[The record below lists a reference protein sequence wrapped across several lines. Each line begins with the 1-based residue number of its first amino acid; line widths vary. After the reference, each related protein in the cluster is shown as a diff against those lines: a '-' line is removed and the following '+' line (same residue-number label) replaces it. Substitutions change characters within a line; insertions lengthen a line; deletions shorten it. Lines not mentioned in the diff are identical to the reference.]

1 MEKHPTSARRPL
13 AAAIFAATGGLLLAN
28 SSASLAQEVSEAL
41 EEVVVTAKGDY
52 FSILPDQPTD
62 SAFGLNKTLAETPRS
77 ISEVREDLIQKFALR
92 SVDDLVRLTP
102 GAFTSSFFGIKGAM
116 DIRGEPADNYFRGFR
131 RIANPGA
138 FNTIVRGAERLEI
151 LRGPVS
157 PLYGTGSI
165 GGQLNYIPKSAKSE
179 DNKYIAGPSG
189 QVQATYG
196 SYSQRV
202 LTGEFGM
209 PFTIGQAEGGVQLF
223 AEIEDSESYFDGYE
237 PSSELYQVAFDID
250 VTPQTKLEFGGQY
263 QTTDSIQVP
272 GWNRVTQDLIDNG
285 TYITG
290 TPPARN
296 SNGGP
301 DLRPNESGFIS
312 SGAGVDINNSFSGV
326 GTFCVPSLGF
336 NVATYD
342 GRAITCFGGNDTP
355 WISPLTNV
363 GTAKLDHD
371 TTFID
376 ERDFAD
382 TTAITAY
389 FDVTHTFDNE
399 MVWKNQFFYDY
410 MDHKKYQS
418 WGFTAYYPDAD
429 LWEFRSSLNFKAD
442 FGGIKLDNVVGAS
455 FRRED
460 LELNHA
466 FFDET
471 FDFRDLT
478 VGPTPD
484 DRIAPATTDPFK
496 GVTFTTD
503 ADGNNTGI
511 ASGDP
516 GRNYNLGQKSVND
529 DLGIFFV
536 SDISMGNFYLL
547 LGARYDEYNVDSEEV
562 AVTLL
567 DIPYASLD
575 SIPAGQVSG
584 DDDAL
589 NFNVSLSYQ
598 TDFGLIPYATY
609 AEASSLSTE
618 QLGNIIPGSV
628 VDSLFLQDSEL
639 KEIGVKFSGFD
650 DRLYTTLAY
659 YDQEKT
665 ERAGQTA
672 QLVQVF
678 SDGYEFELRGVIN
691 DNLSVLATATHT
703 ETTEIGNTFVV
714 INGAEFAA
722 QNGLNPEDVYGG
734 RISGDRDTF
743 TGAGAELERGG
754 LPDNIVS
761 LYGTWNQEL
770 FDGEL
775 TASLGFTWVDE
786 TYTDALQT
794 IMLPDYTIWTGSVG
808 YVYDRFSAL
817 VQVNNLFDEEYY
829 TSADLFDSV
838 VVKPSEGRTVALTL
852 RYDFGE

>member
-1 MEKHPTSARRPL
+1 MYEHRNAARKPL
-13 AAAIFAATGGLLLAN
+13 AAAVLAVTGSL
-28 SSASLAQEVSEAL
+28 SLAGQAQTEL
-41 EEVVVTAKGDY
+41 EEVVVVGKGDY

-62 SAFGLNKTLAETPRS
+62 SAFGLDMTIAETPRS

-138 FNTIVRGAERLEI
+138 FNTIVGGAERLEI

-189 QVQATYG
+189 QIKGTYG
-196 SYSQRV
+196 SYNQRV

-209 PFTIGQAEGGVQLF
+209 PFTLGDAEGGVQLF
-223 AEIEDSESYFDGYE
+223 AEVEDSESYFDDYE
-237 PSSELYQVAFDID
+237 PSHELVQLAFDID
-250 VTPQTKLEFGGQY
+250 LSYKTKLEFGVQY
-263 QTTDSIQVP
+263 QETDSIQVP
-272 GWNRVTQDLIDNG
+272 GWNRVTQELIDNG

-290 TPPARN
+290 SPPSRN
-296 SNGGP
+296 SNGGV

-312 SGAGVDINNSFSGV
+312 AGAGVDINNSFSGV
-326 GTFCVPSLGF
+326 GTFCVPGLGF
-336 NVATYD
+336 NTAVYN
-342 GRAITCFGGNDTP
+342 GREITCFGGNDTP
-355 WISPLTNV
+355 WISPLSNV
-363 GTAKLDHD
+363 GTTKLDHD

-376 ERDFAD
+376 SEDFAD
-382 TTAITAY
+382 TTALTAY
-389 FDVTHTFDNE
+389 FDVTHTFDND

-410 MDHKKYQS
+410 MDHTKYQS
-418 WGFTAYYPDAD
+418 WGFTAFYPDAD
-429 LWEFRSSLNFKAD
+429 LWEFRTTLNFKNQ
-442 FGGIKLDNVVGAS
+442 FDNIGFDTVVGAS
-455 FRRED
+455 YRQEN

-471 FDFRDLT
+471 FDFRDIS

-496 GVTFTTD
+496 GVVFETD
-503 ADGNNTGI
+503 ADGNNIGI

-516 GRNYNLGQKSVND
+516 GRNYNLGQKSESD

-536 SDISMGNFYLL
+536 SNINFGKFFMLV
-547 LGARYDEYNVDSEEV
+547 GARYDDFDIDAEET

-567 DIPYASLD
+567 NIPYATLD
-575 SIPAGQVSG
+575 SIPDGQVSG
-584 DDDAL
+584 GDDATSY
-589 NFNVSLSYQ
+589 NFSLSYR
-598 TDFGLIPYATY
+598 TDFGLVPYATY
-609 AEASSLSTE
+609 AESSSLSTE
-618 QLGNIIPGSV
+618 QLGNIIPASV
-628 VDSLFLQDSEL
+628 PTSAFLQDSEL

-650 DRLYTTLAY
+650 DRIYAALTY

-672 QLVQVF
+672 ALVNVF
-678 SDGYEFELRGVIN
+678 SDGYEFEFRGVVN
-691 DNLSVLATATHT
+691 DNLSFLATATHS

-743 TGAGAELERGG
+743 TGVGAELERGG

-770 FDGEL
+770 FDGEF

-786 TYTDALQT
+786 TYTDALET
-794 IMLPDYTIWTGSVG
+794 IKLPDYMVWTGSLG

-817 VQVNNLFDEEYY
+817 LQFNNLTGEEYY

-852 RYDFGE
+852 SYSFGDY